1 MPSGRV
7 HFHSNNM
14 SDSSLQVFID
24 GELYPEADAKI
35 SVFDHGLLYGDGV
48 FEGIRFYNGRVFK
61 LDEHIDRIFDS
72 AKAIHLTIHCS
83 HADVCEAVL
92 NTIRANKLEDGYV
105 RLVIT
110 RGTGGLG
117 LSPYLCEKESIV
129 VIASKISLYPAE
141 DYESGLKLVTCSTRR
156 PTHDSL
162 SPAVKSLNY
171 LSNVMAKI
179 EAIAAGA
186 EEGVML
192 NQSGL
197 VAECTG
203 DNIFIVKKGEIAT
216 PPVAAGMLDGITRRV
231 VIDLAREHGYT
242 LLEREMGRYDL
253 YTADEVFLTGTA
265 AEVIPVRIYDEREIG
280 DGKPGTV
287 TKKFM
292 KEFRKMVESS
302 GTPIY

>member
-1 MPSGRV
+1 
-7 HFHSNNM
+7 M
-14 SDSSLQVFID
+14 SDSNLQVFID
-24 GELYPEADAKI
+24 GEFLPEKDAKI

-61 LDEHIDRIFDS
+61 LEEHIERIFDS
-72 AKAIHLTIHCS
+72 AKAIHLNIGFS
-83 HADVCEAVL
+83 HAEMCQAVID
-92 NTIRANKLEDGYV
+92 TIKANELTDGYV

-110 RGTGGLG
+110 RGAGGLG
-117 LSPYLCEKESIV
+117 LSPYRCEKESVI
-129 VIASKISLYPAE
+129 VIASKITLYPAE
-141 DYESGLKLVTCSTRR
+141 DYQNGLKLVTCSTRR
-156 PTHDSL
+156 PAHDTL

-192 NQSGL
+192 NANGL

-203 DNIFIVKKGEIAT
+203 DNVFIVKRGLIFT
-216 PPVAAGMLDGITRRV
+216 PPVSAGMLDGITRRV
-231 VIDLAREHGYT
+231 VIDLARRSGHT
-242 LLEREMGRYDL
+242 LTEQELSRYDL

-265 AEVIPVRIYDEREIG
+265 AEVIPVRVYDERVIG
-280 DGKPGTV
+280 DGKPGPV
-287 TKKFM
+287 TKSLM
-292 KEFRKMVESS
+292 EDFRKMVETT